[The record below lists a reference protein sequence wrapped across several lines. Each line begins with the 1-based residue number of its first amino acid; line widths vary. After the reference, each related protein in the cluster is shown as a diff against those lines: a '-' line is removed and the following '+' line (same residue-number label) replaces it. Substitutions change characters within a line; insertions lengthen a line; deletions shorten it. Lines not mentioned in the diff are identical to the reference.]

1 MKFFISIVVLFA
13 FSLTN
18 YSQDKKTYNI
28 KRAQKAPVIDGV
40 LDDNVWQI
48 SDEAKDFT
56 QFKPEMGLKDSTE
69 IKTIVKVTYDDE
81 AIYFGAYLY
90 DDPSKIMKQQT
101 TRDDFGQADFFTI
114 VLNPNNDAQNDTQF
128 IIFSSGTQADAIAN
142 PSIGE
147 DFSWNAVWE
156 SKVKLVEDGWIV
168 EVKIPYRALRF
179 SNVDVQTWGMQ
190 FLRQFRRNRSQ
201 YSWNPIDVTKGNV
214 GLYHGEL
221 KTLKD
226 IKPPTRL
233 SFYPFTSAL
242 INNYDGETDTDL
254 NFGLDL
260 KYGITE
266 NFTLDATLVP
276 DFSQAGF
283 DNLELNLGPFEQTL
297 SEQRQFFTEGVDLF
311 TKGNLFFSR
320 RVGNSPTG
328 EVILNGNEEINNY
341 PNVVKVLNA
350 LKVSGRTKNGLGIGV
365 FNAITEKTY
374 ATIRDTV
381 SGEMR
386 EEVVEPLANY
396 NVFVIDQQFNKN
408 SSVSL
413 VNTNVTRDGDFRD
426 ANVTG
431 LIFDISNKRNTYN
444 IEGAAKMS
452 HLSLIDGNST
462 GYSTFFRAGKS
473 HGNFRYAF
481 DHSYAD
487 TKYDINDLGLLF
499 RNNFNNF
506 GVDASYRIF
515 EPTTNLNSYS
525 INTYINYNRL
535 ANPSTY
541 TGNNFGFRFDAQTKS
556 LNYFRANLR
565 FELGRQFDYFEPRTE
580 GRFFIYENRVNL
592 SFKYSS
598 NYNKIFALDLDL
610 GGATF
615 FEKNRDT
622 KEYDFEI
629 SPRIRFNEKF
639 VLIYSIEYNKE
650 FNDRGYVTTVDED
663 IIFGERD
670 RKTLINNIRA
680 NYTFNSFHG
689 LSLTFRN
696 YWSTVNY
703 DNDLFIL
710 EANGRLNQD
719 SGYQA
724 DTLEDNPN
732 INYNTWNLD
741 LSYSWQFAPGSF
753 ITALYRNQLF
763 NNDNASTDSYG
774 ASLKTLFNQPFQNT
788 FSLRIQYFID
798 YSSIKNVFKK
808 KSDS

>member
-40 LDDNVWQI
+40 LDDDVWQI

-179 SNVDVQTWGMQ
+179 SNADVQTWGMQ
-190 FLRQFRRNRSQ
+190 FYRQFRRNRSQ

-221 KTLKD
+221 KTLKN

-283 DNLELNLGPFEQTL
+283 DNLELNLGPFEQTF

-541 TGNNFGFRFDAQTKS
+541 TGNNFGFRYDAQTKS

-798 YSSIKNVFKK
+798 YSSIKNLFKK

>member
-1 MKFFISIVVLFA
+1 MKFIIIILFL
-13 FSLTN
+13 FSLTQTN
-18 YSQDKKTYNI
+18 YSQDKKSYHI

-40 LDDNVWQI
+40 LDDDVWKI
-48 SDEAKDFT
+48 SEEAKDFT

-69 IKTIVKVTYDDE
+69 IKTIVKVTYDDD

-90 DDPSKIMKQQT
+90 DDPSKIMKQLT

-156 SKVKLVEDGWIV
+156 SKVKLVENGWIV

-179 SNVDVQTWGMQ
+179 SNADIQTWGIQ
-190 FLRQFRRNRSQ
+190 FHRQFRRNRSQ

-221 KTLKD
+221 KTLEN

-233 SFYPFTSAL
+233 SFYPFSSAL
-242 INNYDGETDTDL
+242 LNNYDGETDTDL
-254 NFGLDL
+254 NFGLDI

-283 DNLELNLGPFEQTL
+283 DNLELNLGPFEQTF

-311 TKGNLFFSR
+311 TKGLLFFSR
-320 RVGNSPTG
+320 RVGSSPTG
-328 EVILNGNEEINNY
+328 EVILEENEEINNY

-365 FNAITEKTY
+365 FNAITEKTN
-374 ATIRDTV
+374 ATIKDTLT
-381 SGEMR
+381 GEIR
-386 EEVVEPLANY
+386 EQVVEPVANY
-396 NVFVIDQQFNKN
+396 NVFILDQQFNKN

-413 VNTNVTRDGDFRD
+413 VNTNVTREGDFRD

-452 HLSLIDGNST
+452 HLNLIDGNTT
-462 GYSTFFRAGKS
+462 GYSTFFRVGKS

-525 INTYINYNRL
+525 VNTYINYNRL

-541 TGNNFGFRFDAQTKS
+541 SGNNFGFRYDAQTKS

-565 FELGRQFDYFEPRTE
+565 FELGKQFDYFEPRTE
-580 GRFFIYENRVNL
+580 DRFFIYENRVNL

-598 NYNKIFALDLDL
+598 NYNKTFAIDLDL

-615 FEKNRDT
+615 FEKKRDT
-622 KEYDFEI
+622 NEYDFEI

-650 FNDRGYVTTVDED
+650 FNDRGYVTAVDED

-670 RKTLINNIRA
+670 RKTLVNSIRA

-689 LSLTFRN
+689 ISLTFRN

-703 DNDLFIL
+703 DNNLYIL
-710 EANGRLNQD
+710 EENGRLNQD

-763 NNDNASTDSYG
+763 NNDDASTDSYA

-788 FSLRIQYFID
+788 FSLRVQYFID
-798 YSSIKNVFKK
+798 YSSIKNVLKK

>member
-1 MKFFISIVVLFA
+1 M
-13 FSLTN
+13 
-18 YSQDKKTYNI
+18 
-28 KRAQKAPVIDGV
+28 
-40 LDDNVWQI
+40 
-48 SDEAKDFT
+48 
-56 QFKPEMGLKDSTE
+56 
-69 IKTIVKVTYDDE
+69 
-81 AIYFGAYLY
+81 
-90 DDPSKIMKQQT
+90 
-101 TRDDFGQADFFTI
+101 
-114 VLNPNNDAQNDTQF
+114 
-128 IIFSSGTQADAIAN
+128 
-142 PSIGE
+142 
-147 DFSWNAVWE
+147 
-156 SKVKLVEDGWIV
+156 
-168 EVKIPYRALRF
+168 
-179 SNVDVQTWGMQ
+179 
-190 FLRQFRRNRSQ
+190 
-201 YSWNPIDVTKGNV
+201 
-214 GLYHGEL
+214 
-221 KTLKD
+221 
-226 IKPPTRL
+226 
-233 SFYPFTSAL
+233 
-242 INNYDGETDTDL
+242 
-254 NFGLDL
+254 
-260 KYGITE
+260 
-266 NFTLDATLVP
+266 
-276 DFSQAGF
+276 
-283 DNLELNLGPFEQTL
+283 
-297 SEQRQFFTEGVDLF
+297 
-311 TKGNLFFSR
+311 
-320 RVGNSPTG
+320 
-328 EVILNGNEEINNY
+328 
-341 PNVVKVLNA
+341 
-350 LKVSGRTKNGLGIGV
+350 GIGV

-506 GVDASYRIF
+506 GMDASYRIF

-541 TGNNFGFRFDAQTKS
+541 TGNNFGFRYDAQTKS

-650 FNDRGYVTTVDED
+650 FNDRSYVTTVDED

-798 YSSIKNVFKK
+798 YSSIKNLFKK